1 MQELLEHKHR
11 VKSRDW
17 LAGERRRTRGRA
29 ALGPSFFLF
38 LQQGKREETVER
50 WALPRVPNV
59 AVNTIEPGGSPP
71 FDCRRVHRL

>member
-17 LAGERRRTRGRA
+17 LAGERRRTRVRA
-29 ALGPSFFLF
+29 ALGPSFFLTDSAEG
-38 LQQGKREETVER
+38 QEKVEL
-50 WALPRVPNV
+50 WALPRVTNV

>member
-17 LAGERRRTRGRA
+17 LAGERRRTRVRA
-29 ALGPSFFLF
+29 ALGASFFLTDSAEG
-38 LQQGKREETVER
+38 QEKVEL
-50 WALPRVPNV
+50 WALPRVTNV